1 MAISRVSGT
10 LLPAGNIQALR
21 GQQRPQLQRISS
33 AQTTNQRT
41 ADQVTFSAE
50 STALSRL
57 VRTWGALSSLFGGQP
72 AQGEA
77 GWSLAA
83 LRETLA
89 QARRNAEVM
98 DQRKQVMNTLK
109 TSALRQ
115 AEALVDKYYG
125 LKGDGATL
133 GVVFDDN
140 LEGALASLSYVYDQ
154 QGRMV
159 NQQMHINMKEF
170 LPDSGPNGTNSHVIQ
185 NDRIVAHEMTHAVM
199 GRNMD
204 MAVLPDWF
212 AEGTAEY
219 IGGGAERVSL
229 MLNHYS
235 PTQLINRLQ
244 QPWEGDSSQYAAAY
258 VAVRYLDESAAA
270 GGGIKAVM
278 ASLKEGDS
286 LDKAISTVSGGQWAD
301 TRQFLQE
308 LTGGQGA
315 AYLRTIDLSGR
326 DAGSIKPGPGPA
338 VVPDMGVRTEQ
349 PLRNFRVQWPLVTDG
364 LSFGGTYT
372 PWPVALGAYG
382 VQTGFVQRRV

>member
-10 LLPAGNIQALR
+10 LLPAGHIYALQ
-21 GQQRPQLQRISS
+21 GQQRPYVQTPSP
-33 AQTTNQRT
+33 APTTNRLT
-41 ADQVTFSAE
+41 ADQVAFSAD
-50 STALSRL
+50 STALNRL
-57 VRTWGALSSLFGGQP
+57 VRTWGALSSLFGSQP
-72 AQGEA
+72 AQIDT
-77 GWSLAA
+77 GWNLAA

-89 QARRNAEVM
+89 EARRNAEVM
-98 DQRKQVMNTLK
+98 EQRTQVMNTLK

-140 LEGALASLSYVYDQ
+140 MEGALASLSYVYDQ
-154 QGRMV
+154 RGRMV

-170 LPDSGPNGTNSHVIQ
+170 LPDSGPNGTNDHIIQ
-185 NDRIVAHEMTHAVM
+185 NDRIVAHEMTHAIM
-199 GRNMD
+199 GRNMN

-219 IGGGAERVSL
+219 IGGGAERVAL

-244 QPWEGDSSQYAAAY
+244 DPWEGDSSQYAAAY
-258 VAVRYLDESAAA
+258 VAVRYFDDATADT
-270 GGGIKAVM
+270 GGIKALM
-278 ASLKEGDS
+278 ARLKEGDS
-286 LDKAISTVSGGQWAD
+286 LDKAISTVSAGRWAD
-301 TRQFLQE
+301 TRQFLKE

-326 DAGSIKPGPGPA
+326 DAGSVKPGPGPA
-338 VVPDMGVRTEQ
+338 VVPDIGVRSEQ
-349 PLRNFRVQWPLVTDG
+349 PLKNFRVQWPLFTDG
-364 LSFGGTYT
+364 LSFGGSYT

-382 VQTGFVQRRV
+382 VQASFVQHRA